1 MRLSDWR
8 GRTPS
13 RDSMTSR
20 VVAVIEPVLATMG
33 AELDPECWVA
43 WGDDPALRY
52 LILVPTAAGLLDVHV
67 RVNVPMEGPRVSAK
81 LVRWSRVQ
89 VGELAVDMA
98 SGHRLISF
106 QVENQVLKGS
116 DADAETIAAFA
127 LGLFDA
133 IDGRSVAP
141 VGRAAGRGA
150 STRGAASGPVRGSAP
165 AAAAAGTKRAKA
177 AQLPP
182 PTER

>member
-1 MRLSDWR
+1 
-8 GRTPS
+8 
-13 RDSMTSR
+13 MTSR

-33 AELDPECWVA
+33 AELDPECWVV

-52 LILVPTAAGLLDVHV
+52 LILVPTDAGLLDVHV

-89 VGELAVDMA
+89 VGELAIDMA

-116 DADAETIAAFA
+116 DADAETIASFA

-133 IDGRSVAP
+133 IDGRTVASVKR
-141 VGRAAGRGA
+141 VGGRRA
-150 STRGAASGPVRGSAP
+150 STRGAPADPVRATAP
-165 AAAAAGTKRAKA
+165 ADESAGPKRAKA
-177 AQLPP
+177 PQLPP
-182 PTER
+182 PSES

>member
-1 MRLSDWR
+1 MSRMRLSDWR
-8 GRTPS
+8 GRTPY

-20 VVAVIEPVLATMG
+20 VVAVIEPVLATM
-33 AELDPECWVA
+33 
-43 WGDDPALRY
+43 
-52 LILVPTAAGLLDVHV
+52 GLLDVHV

-89 VGELAVDMA
+89 VGELAIDMA

-116 DADAETIAAFA
+116 DADAETIASFA

-133 IDGRSVAP
+133 IDGRTVASVKR
-141 VGRAAGRGA
+141 VGGRRA
-150 STRGAASGPVRGSAP
+150 STRGAPAGPVRATDPADESAGP
-165 AAAAAGTKRAKA
+165 KRAKA
-177 AQLPP
+177 PQLPP
-182 PTER
+182 PSES